1 MGWSNAEFDALLAEA
16 NAIADADKRRA
27 VAGKCQALI
36 AEEGC
41 TIQPYWRSLYRSH
54 SQILFVI
61 CISLITR
68 MFINGASKLKLT
80 QILGCAL

>member
-41 TIQPYWRSLYRSH
+41 TIQPYWRSIFRH
-54 SQILFVI
+54 KRK
-61 CISLITR
+61 SLVGQSDMHPTFENR
-68 MFINGASKLKLT
+68 FQYMGFNA
-80 QILGCAL
+80 